1 MTAADKA
8 TLLQVAKPIPREQ
21 EEFGGIAN
29 MVEPGVLHDIWSF
42 AASVLLVIAVLEGS
56 RSFPHPLLSDE

>member
-1 MTAADKA
+1 
-8 TLLQVAKPIPREQ
+8 
-21 EEFGGIAN
+21 